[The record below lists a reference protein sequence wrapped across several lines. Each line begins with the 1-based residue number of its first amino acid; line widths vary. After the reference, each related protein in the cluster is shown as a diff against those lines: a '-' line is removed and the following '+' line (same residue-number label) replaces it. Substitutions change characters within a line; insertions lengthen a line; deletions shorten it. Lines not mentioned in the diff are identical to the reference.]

1 MDIKIDI
8 GEYKLN
14 MRAAA
19 IIMHNEKILVHKD
32 INCDYYAL
40 IGGRIKIGEN
50 SRDAIKREVLEE
62 IGKEIKTTEYI
73 ATIENFFK
81 SDNTKYHEILFVY
94 KAEFIDEEDRKI
106 ENTLKNIEGEDK
118 IQYEWIKLD
127 EINKYKIYPK
137 EIKEILLENKFPVHK
152 INNNISKKGQYY
164 ENTKNIMPNENV
176 REFIQLKTKGGKA
189 IELGCGAGRD
199 TKYLIENGWNV
210 TAIDKE
216 DVEEIITEKLSRKE
230 KAKFKFEKQEFEN
243 IELTNCDLI
252 VANYSLPFCERE
264 RFDEMWDK
272 IKTSICP
279 NGYFVGNFF
288 GLKDEW
294 RKTEKDIMFLSK
306 ENILNLF
313 DDFKIIRFKEIE
325 KEMRTGLGT
334 MKHWHLFLIIAQK
347 K

>member
-1 MDIKIDI
+1 
-8 GEYKLN
+8 
-14 MRAAA
+14 
-19 IIMHNEKILVHKD
+19 
-32 INCDYYAL
+32 
-40 IGGRIKIGEN
+40 
-50 SRDAIKREVLEE
+50 
-62 IGKEIKTTEYI
+62 
-73 ATIENFFK
+73 
-81 SDNTKYHEILFVY
+81 
-94 KAEFIDEEDRKI
+94 
-106 ENTLKNIEGEDK
+106 
-118 IQYEWIKLD
+118 
-127 EINKYKIYPK
+127 
-137 EIKEILLENKFPVHK
+137 
-152 INNNISKKGQYY
+152 
-164 ENTKNIMPNENV
+164 MPNENV
-176 REFIQLKTKGGKA
+176 REFMQLKTKGGKA

-199 TKYLIENGWNV
+199 TKYLIENGQNV